1 METTTKATV
10 CILIVF
16 SCCGTLL
23 NGLVLL
29 VFSKSR
35 KKQTST
41 TYVLILSFV
50 DILTCAFTIPLC
62 IVMEIL
68 EYETESDILCKSY
81 HLLATTTVPLSA
93 MLIVV
98 IAIDRYVRI
107 CTNNDALVAPPT
119 IIVAVIVIVLFSVV
133 LGSLCAMGYGVEKI
147 HAQFP
152 NSNGNF
158 TEARQFFNTCNFLK
172 LDLGIMPGDLEASF
186 VNLSMDMDKM
196 IFDENINYIL
206 NNSLVSMT
214 DMFEVFGI
222 SICKASK
229 TYFSEEFIYIYGKI
243 YSMVYAI
250 SCLIT
255 IFIYIKIYH
264 FIASRR
270 KRSIR
275 RYRPDVIMKP
285 IQSSISKEPTHDE
298 LEQKSTRKFSMVSCA
313 SLIRSNFITKR
324 EKIRRQNI
332 KTASMLACVAFV
344 FITSFLPAW
353 LMKYRFI
360 PFNNVIFH
368 LYFIYCVINPF
379 IYAFCNSKFKTTL
392 KQMMF
397 NRRRTPFV
405 L

>member
-35 KKQTST
+35 KKETST

-50 DILTCAFTIPLC
+50 DMLTCAFTIPLC

-107 CTNNDALVAPPT
+107 CTNNHALVSPPT
-119 IIVAVIVIVLFSVV
+119 IILAVIVIVLFSLV

-152 NSNGNF
+152 NLDENF
-158 TEARQFFNTCNFLK
+158 TEAVQFFNACNFLK
-172 LDLGIMPGDLEASF
+172 LDMGVISGDLEASF

-196 IFDENINYIL
+196 IFDENINYNL

-214 DMFEVFGI
+214 DMFDVFGI
-222 SICKASK
+222 SICKPSK

-243 YSMVYAI
+243 YSMVYAV
-250 SCLIT
+250 SCLIA
-255 IFIYIKIYH
+255 ILIYIKIYH

-298 LEQKSTRKFSMVSCA
+298 LEQKSNRKVSCA
-313 SLIRSNFITKR
+313 SLLRNNFITKR

-332 KTASMLACVAFV
+332 RTASMLACVAFV
-344 FITSFLPAW
+344 FIASFLPAW

-360 PFNNVIFH
+360 PFNDVIFH
-368 LYFIYCVINPF
+368 MYFIYCVINPF

>member
-50 DILTCAFTIPLC
+50 DMLTCAFTIPLC

-107 CTNNDALVAPPT
+107 CTNNHALVSPPT
-119 IIVAVIVIVLFSVV
+119 IIVAVIVIVLFSLV

-152 NSNGNF
+152 NSDENF
-158 TEARQFFNTCNFLK
+158 TEARQFFNACNFFK

-196 IFDENINYIL
+196 IFYENINYNL
-206 NNSLVSMT
+206 NNSLVSMS

-222 SICKASK
+222 SICKPTK
-229 TYFSEEFIYIYGKI
+229 TYFGEEFIYIYGKI
-243 YSMVYAI
+243 YSMVYAV
-250 SCLIT
+250 SCLIA
-255 IFIYIKIYH
+255 ILIYIKIYH
-264 FIASRR
+264 FIASQR

-298 LEQKSTRKFSMVSCA
+298 PEQKPTRKVSCA
-313 SLIRSNFITKR
+313 SLIRNNFITKR

-332 KTASMLACVAFV
+332 RTASMLACVAFV
-344 FITSFLPAW
+344 FIASFLPAW

-360 PFNNVIFH
+360 PFNDVIFH

-392 KQMMF
+392 KQMMLS
-397 NRRRTPFV
+397 RRRTPFV

>member
-35 KKQTST
+35 KKETST

-50 DILTCAFTIPLC
+50 DMLTCAFTIPLC

-107 CTNNDALVAPPT
+107 CTNNHALVSPPT
-119 IIVAVIVIVLFSVV
+119 IILAVIVIVLFSLV

-152 NSNGNF
+152 NIDENF
-158 TEARQFFNTCNFLK
+158 TEAVQFFNACNFLK
-172 LDLGIMPGDLEASF
+172 LDMGVISGDLEASF

-196 IFDENINYIL
+196 IFDENINYNL

-214 DMFEVFGI
+214 DMFDVFGI
-222 SICKASK
+222 SICKPSK

-243 YSMVYAI
+243 YSMVYAV
-250 SCLIT
+250 SCLIA
-255 IFIYIKIYH
+255 ILIYIKIYH

-285 IQSSISKEPTHDE
+285 IQSSISKEPTPDE
-298 LEQKSTRKFSMVSCA
+298 LEQKSNRKVSCA
-313 SLIRSNFITKR
+313 SLLRNNFITKR

-332 KTASMLACVAFV
+332 RTASMLACVAFV
-344 FITSFLPAW
+344 FIASFLPAW

-360 PFNNVIFH
+360 PFNDVIFH
-368 LYFIYCVINPF
+368 MYFIYCVINPF